1 MATPL
6 LSRLSPGGSPSCACH
21 AVFVL
26 RPHPQSWTVSRSSLE
41 QQQGKL
47 TLSRR
52 YSVTLPPS
60 HPVLAWS
67 SQPEQSSLHC
77 SFCSLDPEPA
87 SATAN
92 QSQGRTELHP
102 PEGDG
107 DGYRAGVILGSA
119 PSAWWPVWNVDLTRV
134 HGLTPHPATSAEVWG
149 VCSPPLQASPASPG
163 PQPEG
168 D

>member
-60 HPVLAWS
+60 HPALAWS

-77 SFCSLDPEPA
+77 SFCFLDPEPA

-92 QSQGRTELHP
+92 QSRGGLSCTHQKGTVV
-102 PEGDG
+102 GTG
-107 DGYRAGVILGSA
+107 LGLSWA
-119 PSAWWPVWNVDLTRV
+119 LPHQHGGLCGMWTYPSAWAHSPSSYLSR
-134 HGLTPHPATSAEVWG
+134 GLGCLFSPTPGQSSFPR
-149 VCSPPLQASPASPG
+149 AST
-163 PQPEG
+163 
-168 D
+168 